1 MADRPTAMPA
11 SDSVNDTRAARPLQR
26 ANPAELPAPSPEA
39 LAHGMA
45 VREYLRT
52 LIEAAPADAAHQNR
66 RTISFADFMRGA
78 LYAPGLGYYTA
89 GAAKLGQDGDFV
101 TAPELSSFFGATLSN
116 VFRSQTRVGILEV
129 GAGSGKL
136 AADVLDACTQP
147 PPYSILEVSA
157 DLRQRQQ
164 HRLAGRDVSWCDSLP
179 ERIDGIVLANEVLD
193 AVPCEIVRFNNG
205 RHEQAYVACDPA
217 DATDA
222 TEMSFT
228 WCWKPLA
235 HGALFD
241 AAVARIPEIEGYTT
255 EINLEAEALV
265 STLTERLSDNAAMCF
280 IDYGFPRRGY
290 YVQDRVSGTLA
301 CHYKH
306 RVHFDPLILA
316 GLQDITAHVDFTAI
330 AEAAVEA
337 GAEVICYATQAQF
350 LLSAGMLA
358 QLEAHTFSNEAARIA
373 AFGAVQKLLSPSEMG
388 ELFKVL
394 VVGKGGAVQAL
405 ADLTRVDQSYRL

>member
-1 MADRPTAMPA
+1 MPA
-11 SDSVNDTRAARPLQR
+11 SDSVNNTRAAHPLQH
-26 ANPAELPAPSPEA
+26 AKPPALPAPSPDA
-39 LAHGMA
+39 VAHGTA
-45 VREYLRT
+45 VREYLRA
-52 LIEAAPADAAHQNR
+52 LIEAAPADAAHQNIR
-66 RTISFADFMRGA
+66 SISFADFMREA

-89 GAAKLGQDGDFV
+89 GATKLGQDGDFV
-101 TAPELSSFFGATLSN
+101 TAPELSSFFGATLSQ
-116 VFRSQTRVGILEV
+116 VFRSQARAGILEL

-157 DLRQRQQ
+157 DLRHRQQ
-164 HRLAGRDVSWCDSLP
+164 DKLAGRVVSWCDRLP

-193 AVPCEIVRFNNG
+193 AVPCEIVRFSHG
-205 RHEQAYVACDPA
+205 EYQQAYVTCDPA
-217 DATDA
+217 DAADA
-222 TEMSFT
+222 AEASFT

-265 STLTERLSDNAAMCF
+265 STLTERLGDNAAMCF

-306 RVHFDPLILA
+306 RVHFDPLILV

-350 LLSAGMLA
+350 LLAAGILT
-358 QLEAHTFSNEAARIA
+358 QLEAHTFSSEAARIA

-394 VVGKGGAVQAL
+394 VVGNGDAAQLL
-405 ADLTRVDQSYRL
+405 ADLARVDQSYRL